1 MPEVALALGGGG
13 IKGLS
18 HIGVLRGL
26 EKQGLTVKAIAGT
39 SAGGIIG
46 AVTAKGYSPD
56 EIEERVLHLDQ
67 SEFFKLDLSSAPA
80 LLDFSG
86 FANVLVEM
94 LGDQTFEDLPI
105 PFACT
110 AVDIKS
116 YQEVVISKGK
126 ILDAVLATIAIPGV
140 FPPKEMGGCTLVDGG
155 VLDPV
160 PVSLARWLAPTL
172 PVIAVV
178 LSPTPEGW
186 AHVPSPGIESVSM
199 LPRPI
204 LDKISKFSITQAM
217 TIYTNAMDIS
227 ARMLTELRLQ
237 VDKPDVI
244 IRPKV
249 DRFNILDKVDATELI
264 QIGEEAVSDAMESIQ
279 KSLDWTQAIP
289 RYFRKVELPAR
300 QVGLE
305 EPGELEDDE

>member
-26 EKQGLTVKAIAGT
+26 EKQGFTVKAIAGT

-46 AVTAKGYSPD
+46 AVTARGFTPD
-56 EIEERVLHLDQ
+56 EIEDRIVHLDQ
-67 SEFFKLDLSSAPA
+67 SEFFKLDLSRAPA

-86 FANVLVEM
+86 FASVLVEM
-94 LGDQTFEDLPI
+94 LGDQSFEDLPI

-116 YQEVVISKGK
+116 SQEVVISKGK
-126 ILDAVLATIAIPGV
+126 ILDAVLATMAIPGV
-140 FPPKEMGGCTLVDGG
+140 FAPKEMGDYTLIDGG

-178 LSPTPEGW
+178 LTPTPEGW
-186 AHVPSPGIESVSM
+186 AHIPSPGLESVSV
-199 LPRPI
+199 LPKSI
-204 LDKISKFSITQAM
+204 MEAISKFSITQAV
-217 TIYTNAMDIS
+217 TIYTNAMDIT

-244 IRPKV
+244 IRPRV
-249 DRFNILDKVDATELI
+249 ERFNLLDKVDARELI
-264 QIGEEAVSDAMESIQ
+264 QLGEDAVADANEDIQ

-289 RYFRKVELPAR
+289 RYFRKVEMPAR
-300 QVGLE
+300 QAGLE
-305 EPGELEDDE
+305 ELEELADDE